1 MRAMLVLPRGLL
13 GAAPSIDTHKPTKD
27 RTNKPVTAGR
37 LHEAGFPRRF
47 APRGRRR
54 GEAGRLQAQ
63 VLEMKGT
70 GWRSPASVAD
80 APPRRCDYAG
90 ACMHACTPRDEGYL
104 PGTRQ
109 DCAAGGTDMRGWMDG
124 GAARHGRRQ
133 GSGGRAGQAWQG
145 MARHG
150 VMMEGARCPARER
163 LWYPWMRWAPERAGA
178 DDGGDGTDGARSCA
192 RVSRPVPLLF
202 SNLSSML
209 FSCAS
214 SSSSSCYPVCSARHG
229 GLADQALATK

>member
-1 MRAMLVLPRGLL
+1 MLVSLRGLL
-13 GAAPSIDTHKPTKD
+13 ELDAAPSIDTHKPTKD

-54 GEAGRLQAQ
+54 GEDGRLQAQ

-80 APPRRCDYAG
+80 APPRCDYAG

-109 DCAAGGTDMRGWMDG
+109 DCAPAGGMDIRGWMEERQGTDG
-124 GAARHGRRQ
+124 GRGTA
-133 GSGGRAGQAWQG
+133 AGQGTAW
-145 MARHG
+145 RHEG
-150 VMMEGARCPARER
+150 VRRPARER
-163 LWYPWMRWAPERAGA
+163 LYYPWLRRWAPGRAGA

-214 SSSSSCYPVCSARHG
+214 SSSSSCYPVCFARHG
-229 GLADQALATK
+229 GLADQALAAK